1 MHAFNLEEE
10 GDGPDATG
18 AALGHRPP
26 APELVML
33 SDTGSAVEAGCTA
46 A

>member
-1 MHAFNLEEE
+1 VHAFNLEEE

-33 SDTGSAVEAGCTA
+33 SDTGSAVEAGRTA